1 MLNLIFANISL
12 VIFIISISF
21 YFLTLRCRLSQ
32 TDLKFSTQLILL
44 RFVYLNYNKFLFK
57 IDLSNNQL
65 VLNNLYVNYDKVKQ
79 EET

>member
-44 RFVYLNYNKFLFK
+44 RFVNLNYNKFLFK